1 MRKVKKIIKSA
12 AVLLFWLFIWQII
25 SIIISNDLLFPS
37 PLRVFERLFEL
48 LREINFYI
56 TVLTSLLRIAAGV
69 VSALTA
75 GVLLAV
81 LSSAVPFVHD
91 LLSPFMSVLKS
102 TPVASF
108 IFLLLLW
115 IGRDVMP
122 AVIAAV
128 ILLPVVWTNM
138 ETGIKQTD
146 RNLLELA
153 AAYKMKTTAKV
164 RYIYLPSVMP
174 YFVSALKSSTG
185 IAWKAGIAAEVIA
198 LPVVSIGKYIFESKL
213 YLQTTELFAWTVAT
227 IVISAA
233 IEKLLVFATDKLSDG
248 ITGKYRKKGTMDIN
262 DRIC

>member
-1 MRKVKKIIKSA
+1 MSKVKKIIKSA
-12 AVLLFWLFIWQII
+12 AVLLFWLLIWQII
-25 SIIISNDLLFPS
+25 SLIISNDLLFPS
-37 PLRVFERLFEL
+37 PLKVFGRLFEL
-48 LREINFYI
+48 LCEINFYI
-56 TVLTSLLRIAAGV
+56 TVMISFLRIAIGV
-69 VSALTA
+69 VFALTA

-81 LSSAVPFVHD
+81 LSSAVPFIHD
-91 LLSPFMSVLKS
+91 LLSPFMSVVKS

-122 AVIAAV
+122 AVISAL

-153 AAYKMKTTAKV
+153 AAYKMKSAARI
-164 RYIYLPSVMP
+164 RYIYFPSVMP
-174 YFVSALKSSTG
+174 YFLSALKSSTG
-185 IAWKAGIAAEVIA
+185 IAWKAGIAAEVLA

-227 IVISAA
+227 IAISAA
-233 IEKLLVFATDKLSDG
+233 IEKLLVFATNKLSDG
-248 ITGKYRKKGTMDIN
+248 ITGKYGEKGTVDLI
-262 DRIC
+262 D